1 MAGDIG
7 ATVKLK
13 NTNNG
18 DTLNEKDIHYKFGK
32 IQYPNPRFRTAVRAV
47 NTSDEE
53 KLAEILQRI
62 HQEDPTFLV
71 EYSKELKQMII
82 SGQGEFHLNTMKWRI
97 EHNDKLEI
105 EFYPPRIPY
114 RETITK
120 YAYADYRHKKQSGG
134 AGQFGEVH
142 LVIEPYTEGM
152 PAQPCTRSM
161 AWIVK
166 ISVKDTEVV
175 ELPWGR

>member
-1 MAGDIG
+1 M
-7 ATVKLK
+7 
-13 NTNNG
+13 
-18 DTLNEKDIHYKFGK
+18 
-32 IQYPNPRFRTAVRAV
+32 

-105 EFYPPRIPY
+105 EFYRHVSRTVKPSRNTLTQ
-114 RETITK
+114 TI
-120 YAYADYRHKKQSGG
+120 A
-134 AGQFGEVH
+134 
-142 LVIEPYTEGM
+142 
-152 PAQPCTRSM
+152 TRNNRVCRT
-161 AWIVK
+161 I
-166 ISVKDTEVV
+166 
-175 ELPWGR
+175 R

>member
-1 MAGDIG
+1 
-7 ATVKLK
+7 
-13 NTNNG
+13 
-18 DTLNEKDIHYKFGK
+18 
-32 IQYPNPRFRTAVRAV
+32 
-47 NTSDEE
+47 
-53 KLAEILQRI
+53 
-62 HQEDPTFLV
+62 
-71 EYSKELKQMII
+71 MII

-152 PAQPCTRSM
+152 PAPTMYKINGVDS
-161 AWIVK
+161 K
-166 ISVKDTEVV
+166 ISFESTGCIFPSYTLTRISRAYDPVSGPSSIFSMIPFRIAGMKRASITPPTIQ
-175 ELPWGR
+175 L

>member
-1 MAGDIG
+1 
-7 ATVKLK
+7 
-13 NTNNG
+13 
-18 DTLNEKDIHYKFGK
+18 
-32 IQYPNPRFRTAVRAV
+32 
-47 NTSDEE
+47 
-53 KLAEILQRI
+53 
-62 HQEDPTFLV
+62 
-71 EYSKELKQMII
+71 MII

-152 PAQPCTRSM
+152 PAPTMYKINGVDS
-161 AWIVK
+161 K

-175 ELPWGR
+175 ELPWGGKLVFYNCIVGGVIDARFMPAILKGIMEKMEEGPLTGSYARDIRLSLIHI

>member
-1 MAGDIG
+1 
-7 ATVKLK
+7 
-13 NTNNG
+13 
-18 DTLNEKDIHYKFGK
+18 
-32 IQYPNPRFRTAVRAV
+32 
-47 NTSDEE
+47 
-53 KLAEILQRI
+53 
-62 HQEDPTFLV
+62 
-71 EYSKELKQMII
+71 MII

-152 PAQPCTRSM
+152 PAPTMYKINGVDS
-161 AWIVK
+161 K

-175 ELPWGR
+175 ELPWGGKLVFYNCIVGGVIDARFMPAILKGIMEKM